1 MSREGRRAASSSPPL
16 PSCLQT
22 SDWSAASGNVPLEAD
37 CSAPKMRLQVQR
49 ECRQKQVGDVKRK
62 IRREE
67 RGYKEKE
74 EIKREWRYQ
83 KKLKTSGK
91 IKSRHEP

>member
-1 MSREGRRAASSSPPL
+1 
-16 PSCLQT
+16 
-22 SDWSAASGNVPLEAD
+22 
-37 CSAPKMRLQVQR
+37 MRLQVQR
-49 ECRQKQVGDVKRK
+49 ECRQKQVGGVKRK